1 MFDYYESEISKN
13 RLNFEPSLPNFISEV
28 CPETVLSKEKIL
40 GQIEDILN
48 SMTTGTDS
56 DESQSEDN
64 INLISQIDNDNLQVL
79 DALREKRTQN
89 SMKKR
94 TYY

>member
-40 GQIEDILN
+40 GQIEDILS
-48 SMTTGTDS
+48 SMATGTDN
-56 DESQSEDN
+56 DQSQSEDN

-94 TYY
+94 NYY

>member
-13 RLNFEPSLPNFISEV
+13 RLNFEPSLPNLISEV

-48 SMTTGTDS
+48 SIATGTENDQS
-56 DESQSEDN
+56 KSEDN
-64 INLISQIDNDNLQVL
+64 INLISQIDNENLQVL

-94 TYY
+94 AYY